1 MKALIVTAALA
12 AAIVPTA
19 AATAQALPAAV
30 VATVDLERVTR
41 DCTACKSASA
51 TLNSRATALQ
61 NRERALA
68 APLETE
74 GKAIRDAAEALK
86 GKPADAALEARA
98 KAWETKRSSAAQEIQ
113 RTREQLQR
121 DQQYITQQVAAKL
134 APIYNQVMQRRGA
147 NLLVEIGNTVAV
159 STAIDVTNDIIT
171 ALNAA
176 LPSVQ
181 TNAPAPTQQRQQPQ
195 GR

>member
-1 MKALIVTAALA
+1 MKTLFVTAALA
-12 AAIVPTA
+12 AAAVPTI
-19 AATAQALPAAV
+19 ATAQAIPAAV
-30 VATVDLERVTR
+30 IGIVDLDRVTR
-41 DCTACKSASA
+41 DCTACKAATA
-51 TLNSRATALQ
+51 TLRSRATALQ
-61 NRERALA
+61 NRQRALA

-98 KAWETKRSSAAQEIQ
+98 KAWETKRNSAAQEIE
-113 RTREQLQR
+113 RTQAQLQR
-121 DQQYITQQVAAKL
+121 DQAYITQQIAAKL
-134 APIYNQVMQRRGA
+134 APIYSQVMQRRGA
-147 NLLVEIGNTVAV
+147 NLLVEVGNTVAV
-159 STAIDVTNDIIT
+159 SGTIDVTNDILT

-181 TNAPAPTQQRQQPQ
+181 TNAPAASQQQRQQPQ

>member
-1 MKALIVTAALA
+1 MKTLLATAALA

-19 AATAQALPAAV
+19 ATAQAIPAAV

-51 TLNSRATALQ
+51 TLTSRATALQ
-61 NRERALA
+61 NRERALV

-74 GKAIRDAAEALK
+74 GKAIRDAADALK

-98 KAWETKRSSAAQEIQ
+98 KAWESKRSSAAQEVQ

-121 DQQYITQQVAAKL
+121 DQQYITQQIAAKL

-147 NLLVEIGNTVAV
+147 NLLVEVGNTVAV

-171 ALNAA
+171 ALNTA

-181 TNAPAPTQQRQQPQ
+181 TNAPPATQQRQQPQ

>member
-1 MKALIVTAALA
+1 MKTLLVTAALA
-12 AAIVPTA
+12 AAIVPT

-30 VATVDLERVTR
+30 VATVDLDRVTR

-51 TLNSRATALQ
+51 TLNSRVTALQ
-61 NRERALA
+61 NRQRALA

-98 KAWETKRSSAAQEIQ
+98 KAWETKRNSAEQEIQ

-147 NLLVEIGNTVAV
+147 NLLVEVGNTVAV
-159 STAIDVTNDIIT
+159 STAIDVTNDILA
-171 ALNAA
+171 ALNAV

-181 TNAPAPTQQRQQPQ
+181 TNAPPSTQQRQQPQ

>member
-1 MKALIVTAALA
+1 MKILLVTAALA
-12 AAIVPTA
+12 AAVVPTVA
-19 AATAQALPAAV
+19 SAQAIPAAV
-30 VATVDLERVTR
+30 IGIVDLDRVTR
-41 DCTACKSASA
+41 DCTACKAATA
-51 TLNSRATALQ
+51 TLQSRATALQ
-61 NRERALA
+61 NRQRALI

-98 KAWETKRSSAAQEIQ
+98 KAWETKRNNAAQEVQ
-113 RTREQLQR
+113 RTQEQLQR
-121 DQQYITQQVAAKL
+121 DQQYITQQIAAKL
-134 APIYNQVMQRRGA
+134 GPIYSQVMQRRGA
-147 NLLVEIGNTVAV
+147 NLLVEVGNTVAV
-159 STAIDVTNDIIT
+159 SNTVDVTNDILT

-181 TNAPAPTQQRQQPQ
+181 TNAPAASQQRQQPQ